1 MTVCSMATILIVLLA
16 SMLSLSSGN
25 SQNSNEKV
33 LILSKQFQH
42 ALFVAENS
50 QTVYNMREVFFPS
63 SNYRYWQPDNI
74 EIIDIELC
82 LNILQTESDWCLE
95 MECNNHT
102 QCSVYRWTNSYFLNL
117 IDIRQLY
124 NFELLTAGSLFS
136 MIARGHHERL
146 LQVTLN
152 LTCDGLIGSRS
163 IDDTNTRQ
171 AIVQFLS
178 WVSSSLTLLYA

>member
-1 MTVCSMATILIVLLA
+1 MTACSMAMILTALLLA
-16 SMLSLSSGN
+16 SMFVSSGK
-25 SQNSNEKV
+25 SQNSKEKV
-33 LILSKQFQH
+33 LILSRRFQQ
-42 ALFVAENS
+42 ALFIAENS

-74 EIIDIELC
+74 EIIDIEIC
-82 LNILQTESDWCLE
+82 LKIVQTEWCQE
-95 MECNNHT
+95 RECTNRT
-102 QCSVYRWTNSYFLNL
+102 QCSVYWWTNSYFLNL

-136 MIARGHHERL
+136 MIARGHHDRL

-152 LTCDGLIGSRS
+152 LTCNGLIGASS
-163 IDDTNTRQ
+163 IEDTMTRQ

-178 WVSSSLTLLYA
+178 WVSSSLTLLLRS